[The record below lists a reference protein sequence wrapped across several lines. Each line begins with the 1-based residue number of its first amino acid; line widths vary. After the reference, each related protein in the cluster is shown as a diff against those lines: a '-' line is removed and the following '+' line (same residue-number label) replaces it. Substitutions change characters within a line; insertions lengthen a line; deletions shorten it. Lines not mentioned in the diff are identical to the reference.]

1 MNKEFTP
8 AYTITNEN
16 WRWARAQTAGA
27 QNVLTVAGSG
37 DQALTYKLTGAKNVD
52 TYDITKC
59 AHMIQDIKTTAIQM
73 MPRDQYTQLMRELHY
88 SHEPMNLVS
97 LAHVMKHMPAATVDE
112 MRTNASKIDFG
123 AGCPIDSYPENQF
136 TDAEYAKLKTLVK
149 QPFHFINSDIETLHT
164 KLTTEYDLIDISN
177 IFDYGMDGTAQ
188 ANILGSLIKHL
199 RIGGCIVYLP
209 QMAQYKYDGINI
221 HTHNMTLAHQQTIAP
236 TRGLEMVI
244 FQRTR

>member
-1 MNKEFTP
+1 MNKEFLS

-27 QNVLTVAGSG
+27 QDVLTVAGSG

-59 AHMIQDIKTTAIQM
+59 AHMIQDIKTTALQM

-88 SHEPMNLVS
+88 AHKPIGLVS
-97 LAHVMKHMPAATVDE
+97 LSHVMKNMPAATVAE
-112 MRTNASKIDFG
+112 MHANADKVDFG
-123 AGCPIDSYPENQF
+123 AGCPIDSYPKNQF
-136 TDAEYAKLKTLVK
+136 TDAEYTKLKTLVTK
-149 QPFHFINSDIETLHT
+149 PFNFINSDIANLHA

-177 IFDYGMDGTAQ
+177 IFDYGMDGTTQ
-188 ANILGSLIKHL
+188 ANILGSLIKHV
-199 RIGGCIVYLP
+199 RIGGRIVYLP
-209 QMAQYKYDGINI
+209 QMARYKYDGVRI
-221 HTHNMTLAHQQTIAP
+221 HTHGMTLEHEKTLEPAH
-236 TRGLEMVI
+236 GVGMVI

>member
-37 DQALTYKLTGAKNVD
+37 DQALTYKLTGAQNVD

-73 MPRDQYTQLMRELHY
+73 MPRDQYTQLMRELYYAHK
-88 SHEPMNLVS
+88 PLDLVS
-97 LAHVMKHMPAATVDE
+97 LSHVMKNMPAATVAE
-112 MRTNASKIDFG
+112 MRANADKVDFG

-136 TDAEYAKLKTLVK
+136 TDAEYAKLKTLVTK
-149 QPFHFINSDIETLHT
+149 PFNFINSDIANLHA

-177 IFDYGMDGTAQ
+177 IFDYGMDGTTQ
-188 ANILGSLIKHL
+188 ANILGSLIKHV
-199 RIGGCIVYLP
+199 RIGGRIVYLP

-236 TRGLEMVI
+236 ARGVEMVI

>member
-1 MNKEFTP
+1 MNKEFLS

-27 QNVLTVAGSG
+27 QDVLTVAGSG

-59 AHMIQDIKTTAIQM
+59 AHMIQDIKTTALQM

-88 SHEPMNLVS
+88 AHKPIGLVS
-97 LAHVMKHMPAATVDE
+97 LSHVMKNMPAATVAE
-112 MRTNASKIDFG
+112 MHANADKVDFG
-123 AGCPIDSYPENQF
+123 AGCPIDSYPKNQF
-136 TDAEYAKLKTLVK
+136 TDAEYTKLKTLVTK
-149 QPFHFINSDIETLHT
+149 PFNFINSDIANLHT

-177 IFDYGMDGTAQ
+177 IFDYGMDGTTQ

-199 RIGGCIVYLP
+199 RIGGRIVYLP
-209 QMAQYKYDGINI
+209 QMARYKYDGVRT
-221 HTHNMTLAHQQTIAP
+221 HTHGMTLEHEKTLEPAH
-236 TRGLEMVI
+236 GVGMVI

>member
-1 MNKEFTP
+1 M
-8 AYTITNEN
+8 Y
-16 WRWARAQTAGA
+16 
-27 QNVLTVAGSG
+27 
-37 DQALTYKLTGAKNVD
+37 
-52 TYDITKC
+52 
-59 AHMIQDIKTTAIQM
+59 
-73 MPRDQYTQLMRELHY
+73 
-88 SHEPMNLVS
+88 LVS
-97 LAHVMKHMPAATVDE
+97 LAHFMKHMPAATVDE
-112 MRTNASKIDFG
+112 MRANANKIDFG

-177 IFDYGMDGTAQ
+177 IFDYGMDSTAQ

-199 RIGGCIVYLP
+199 RIGGRIVYLP

-221 HTHNMTLAHQQTIAP
+221 HTHNMTLAHQQTITP